1 MAWLKGFTDRRL
13 VVMVE
18 KVGALARSME
28 FPSLLG
34 VENLKE
40 FELLLDSRPL
50 HMRAVDDF
58 QT

>member
-1 MAWLKGFTDRRL
+1 
-13 VVMVE
+13 MVE

-34 VENLKE
+34 AENLKE